1 MSDSTTHPV
10 RWGNAH
16 NHFLT
21 HLITMPGWHKAV
33 ILFGGLLAVLGT
45 VGQIVTKTGG
55 DAQVHVTTGNG
66 PATGAGNNLVNGNDS
81 SASASPAEPVGSL
94 SGLSPYATRVGL
106 SIVLGFVVGWLFRA
120 FLKTMA
126 LFAIVVGGAI
136 WLLSHFDI
144 LHLGDANIDAIR
156 DRSAEAATWLGAKGS
171 HLKDLAISHLP
182 STGGGTL
189 GAFLGLRRR

>member
-66 PATGAGNNLVNGNDS
+66 PARERATTSSTAMILRHRRVRQNRSDHSAGFHRTPLEWV
-81 SASASPAEPVGSL
+81 
-94 SGLSPYATRVGL
+94 
-106 SIVLGFVVGWLFRA
+106 
-120 FLKTMA
+120 
-126 LFAIVVGGAI
+126 
-136 WLLSHFDI
+136 
-144 LHLGDANIDAIR
+144 
-156 DRSAEAATWLGAKGS
+156 
-171 HLKDLAISHLP
+171 
-182 STGGGTL
+182 
-189 GAFLGLRRR
+189 